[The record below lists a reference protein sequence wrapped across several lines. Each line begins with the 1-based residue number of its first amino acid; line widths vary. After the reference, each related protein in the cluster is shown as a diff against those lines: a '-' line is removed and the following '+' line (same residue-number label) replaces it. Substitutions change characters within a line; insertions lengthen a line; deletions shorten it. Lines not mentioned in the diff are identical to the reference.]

1 MTKEAQVGVLEKSP
15 YYLLKRAAQFAAA
28 TYASHVGRSG
38 LTARQFTILKAVEA
52 NEGASQTALV
62 QITGIDRSTLADVVA
77 RLIDQ
82 GYLHRRRRSDDA
94 RANTVRLS
102 AAGRRAVRTNA
113 PGVEGVD
120 KDILAALPRS
130 HRKPFLEALGILA
143 VKMDGHDKVVPA
155 ARIQPRRRRK
165 PAS

>member
-1 MTKEAQVGVLEKSP
+1 MVKEAHAEAFGKSP

-28 TYASHVGRSG
+28 SYASHVGRSG
-38 LTARQFTILKAVEA
+38 LTARQFTILKAVEG

-62 QITGIDRSTLADVVA
+62 QITGIDRSTMADVVA
-77 RLIDQ
+77 RLIEQ

-102 AAGRRAVRTNA
+102 SAGRRAVRTNA

-120 KDILAALPRS
+120 KDILAALPRT
-130 HRKPFLEALGILA
+130 HRKPFIEALAML
-143 VKMDGHDKVVPA
+143 A
-155 ARIQPRRRRK
+155 ARMNKPEETVLAKPPRKKRK
-165 PAS
+165 AV

>member
-1 MTKEAQVGVLEKSP
+1 MVKEAHAGVLGNSP

-28 TYASHVGRSG
+28 TYANHVGRTG
-38 LTARQFTILKAVEA
+38 LTARQFTILKAVES

-62 QITGIDRSTLADVVA
+62 RITGIDRSTLADVVA

-82 GYLHRRRRSDDA
+82 GYLHRRRRPDDA

-120 KDILAALPRS
+120 KDIIAALPRS
-130 HRKPFLEALGILA
+130 HRKPFIEALTILA
-143 VKMDGHDKVVPA
+143 ARMDAPA
-155 ARIQPRRRRK
+155 EKPPVRKPRKRRK
-165 PAS
+165 AAG

>member
-1 MTKEAQVGVLEKSP
+1 MTKEGQAGEFGKSP

-28 TYASHVGRSG
+28 SYAAHVGRSG
-38 LTARQFTILKAVEA
+38 LTARQFTILRAVEG

-62 QITGIDRSTLADVVA
+62 HVTGIDRSTMADVVA

-102 AAGRRAVRTNA
+102 SAGRRAVRTNA

-120 KDILAALPRS
+120 KDILAALPREL
-130 HRKPFLEALGILA
+130 RKPFTEALAILA
-143 VKMDGHDKVVPA
+143 AKMDEPEEKA
-155 ARIQPRRRRK
+155 AAKPPHKRK
-165 PAS
+165 KAS

>member
-28 TYASHVGRSG
+28 TYASHVGRTG

-52 NEGASQTALV
+52 NEGASQTSLV

-102 AAGRRAVRTNA
+102 AAGRRAVRTNS

-120 KDILAALPRS
+120 KEILAALPRT
-130 HRKPFLEALGILA
+130 HRKSFLEALGILA
-143 VKMDGHDKVVPA
+143 LKMDSPDKVA
-155 ARIQPRRRRK
+155 AAAKMQPRRRRK

>member
-1 MTKEAQVGVLEKSP
+1 MAKEAHVETFGRSP

-28 TYASHVGRSG
+28 SYANHVGRTG

-62 QITGIDRSTLADVVA
+62 QMTGIDRSTMADVVA

-102 AAGRRAVRTNA
+102 SAGRRAVR
-113 PGVEGVD
+113 PGNCAG
-120 KDILAALPRS
+120 L
-130 HRKPFLEALGILA
+130 
-143 VKMDGHDKVVPA
+143 
-155 ARIQPRRRRK
+155 
-165 PAS
+165 

>member
-1 MTKEAQVGVLEKSP
+1 MTKEAQAGAFGKSP

-28 TYASHVGRSG
+28 SYASHVGRSG
-38 LTARQFTILKAVEA
+38 LTARQFTILRAVEG

-62 QITGIDRSTLADVVA
+62 HVTGIDRSTMADVVA

-102 AAGRRAVRTNA
+102 SAGRRAVRTNA

-120 KDILAALPRS
+120 KDILDALPRS
-130 HRKPFLEALGILA
+130 HRKPFLEALAILA
-143 VKMDGHDKVVPA
+143 AKLDNHEEKAVVRP
-155 ARIQPRRRRK
+155 PRRRK
-165 PAS
+165 KAS

>member
-1 MTKEAQVGVLEKSP
+1 MAREAHVGLLDKSP

-28 TYASHVGRSG
+28 TYAGHVGRTG

-52 NEGASQTALV
+52 NEGVSQTALV
-62 QITGIDRSTLADVVA
+62 QITGIDRSTLADIVA

-94 RANTVRLS
+94 RANAVKLS
-102 AAGRRAVRTNA
+102 AAGRRALRTVS

-130 HRKPFLEALGILA
+130 HRKPFLEALVILA
-143 VKMDGHDKVVPA
+143 TRTEANGKEKPA
-155 ARIQPRRRRK
+155 RPPRRK
-165 PAS
+165 PAK

>member
-1 MTKEAQVGVLEKSP
+1 MAKETHAGVLGKSP
-15 YYLLKRAAQFAAA
+15 YFLLKRAAQFAAA
-28 TYASHVGRSG
+28 IYARHVGRTG

-77 RLIDQ
+77 RLVDQ
-82 GYLHRRRRSDDA
+82 GYLNRRRRSDDA

-102 AAGRRAVRTNA
+102 AAGRRAVRTIS

-120 KDILAALPRS
+120 RDILAALPRN
-130 HRKPFLEALGILA
+130 HRKPFIEALAVLA
-143 VKMDGHDKVVPA
+143 AKMDGNGGRESAGKPA
-155 ARIQPRRRRK
+155 PRPRRK
-165 PAS
+165 AVK

>member
-1 MTKEAQVGVLEKSP
+1 MTTDAQAGAFGKSP

-28 TYASHVGRSG
+28 SYASHVGRSG
-38 LTARQFTILKAVEA
+38 LTARQFTILRAVEG

-62 QITGIDRSTLADVVA
+62 QVTGIDRSTMADVVA

-102 AAGRRAVRTNA
+102 SAGRRAVRTNA
-113 PGVEGVD
+113 PGVDGVD
-120 KDILAALPRS
+120 KDILQALPRS
-130 HRKPFLEALGILA
+130 HRKPFIEALAILA
-143 VKMDGHDKVVPA
+143 AKMDSPEETIVAKP
-155 ARIQPRRRRK
+155 PRKRK
-165 PAS
+165 KATA